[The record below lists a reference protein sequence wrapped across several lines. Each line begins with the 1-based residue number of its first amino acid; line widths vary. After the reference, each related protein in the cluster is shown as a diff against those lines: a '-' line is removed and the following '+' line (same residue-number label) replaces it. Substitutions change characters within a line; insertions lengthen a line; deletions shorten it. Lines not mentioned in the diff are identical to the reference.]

1 MLCCT
6 IALGMWRCSGNRLQ
20 VTDHNA
26 ANYRWPRSRIVRPG
40 RYALGCL
47 TTPCQTLPSKYK
59 RAPVMNVRTLTI
71 ARRAGL
77 GFTLISL
84 LVALLGW
91 FALVQMSTIRQ
102 SEVAVETNWLP
113 SMRVVNDIREIML
126 RIRTISLR
134 MALDTDPAS
143 IPTYRGQLDVR
154 LGDLNKKLDILKTF
168 VDTPEESSL
177 TEQFLVTMGQ
187 YRSALDRSFVLATQ
201 GDSAGLNKLL
211 LIDMKQIVDGSG
223 KQLNDLA
230 DFYVTKVDA
239 EGKSAEAQYSKSR
252 DIVIAFVLLAA
263 LCTIGLALWLT
274 RSIVRPLQRAVNA
287 AEQVAQG
294 DLTHTIEVDGDDE
307 VTRLLRALATMQV
320 NLRDAMR
327 HIGSSAT
334 QLASAAT
341 ELNSVTEDSYRG
353 LHQQNAE
360 IDQAATAINEMTSA
374 VEEVARNAVSTSDAS
389 SQSSTSAQAGQT
401 RVIETVQSIQTLTD
415 NVQSTSALVQNLANQ
430 SQDIGKVLDVI
441 RSIAEQTN
449 LLALNAAI
457 EAARAGESGR
467 GFAVVADEVRALA
480 HRTQQSTLEIDS
492 MVSAMRS
499 GSAQA
504 LDSMNISRDRADSTL
519 SLAKG
524 AGESLSEITASI
536 NQISERNLVIASAA
550 EEQAQVSRE
559 VDRNIVN
566 IRDLSMQSTQ
576 GANQISA
583 SSHELS
589 RLAADLN
596 QVVSRFKV

>member
-1 MLCCT
+1 MSL
-6 IALGMWRCSGNRLQ
+6 RN
-20 VTDHNA
+20 
-26 ANYRWPRSRIVRPG
+26 
-40 RYALGCL
+40 
-47 TTPCQTLPSKYK
+47 
-59 RAPVMNVRTLTI
+59 LTI

-91 FALVQMSTIRQ
+91 FAMVQMSTIRQ

-113 SMRVVNDIREIML
+113 SMRVINDIRENML

-134 MALDTDPAS
+134 LALDPDPKN
-143 IPTYRGQLDVR
+143 IPTYRSQLDVR
-154 LGDLNKKLDILKTF
+154 NQDLNKKLDIFAAF
-168 VDTPEESSL
+168 VDTPEEKVLSDQFRL
-177 TEQFLVTMGQ
+177 TLGEYQK
-187 YRSALDRSFVLATQ
+187 ALDKSFVLAGQ
-201 GDSAGLNKLL
+201 NDREALNKLL
-211 LIDMKQIVDGSG
+211 LADMKVIVDGSG
-223 KQLNDLA
+223 KQLSDLG
-230 DFYVTKVDA
+230 DFYAQRVDE
-239 EGKSAEAQYSKSR
+239 EGKAAEAQYDKSR
-252 DIVIAFVLLAA
+252 NIVFIFVLIAA
-263 LCTIGLALWLT
+263 LGTIILALLLT
-274 RSIVRPLQRAVNA
+274 RSIVRPLQSAVTA
-287 AEQVAQG
+287 AEHVANG
-294 DLTHTIEVDGDDE
+294 DLTQRIAVDGNDE
-307 VTRLLRALATMQV
+307 VTRLLLALDKMQG
-320 NLRDAMR
+320 NLRQAMQ

-389 SQSSTSAQAGQT
+389 NHSTRSAQAGQAQ
-401 RVIETVQSIQTLTD
+401 VLETVQSIQTLTN
-415 NVQSTSALVQNLANQ
+415 NVQATSGLVQSLADQ

-480 HRTQQSTLEIDS
+480 HRTQQSTLEIDK
-492 MVSAMRS
+492 MVGAMRS
-499 GSAQA
+499 GSTQA
-504 LDSMNISRDRADSTL
+504 LESMQTSSQRASETL
-519 SLAKG
+519 TLAQHAGASLTD
-524 AGESLSEITASI
+524 ITSSI
-536 NQISERNLVIASAA
+536 NQISERNMVIASAA
-550 EEQAQVSRE
+550 EEQAQVARE

-583 SSHELS
+583 SSNELS
-589 RLAADLN
+589 RLAGDLN
-596 QVVSRFKV
+596 QVVARFKV

>member
-1 MLCCT
+1 MVEQ
-6 IALGMWRCSGNRLQ
+6 RRYSG
-20 VTDHNA
+20 
-26 ANYRWPRSRIVRPG
+26 
-40 RYALGCL
+40 GCL
-47 TTPCQTLPSKYK
+47 TTPRPTPPSKYK
-59 RAPVMNVRTLTI
+59 RALVMNLRKLTI

-91 FALVQMSTIRQ
+91 FALAQMSTIRQ

-113 SMRVVNDIREIML
+113 SMRVVGDIREIML

-143 IPTYRGQLDVR
+143 IPTYRGQMDVR
-154 LGDLNKKLDILKTF
+154 LGDLGKKLDVLKTF
-168 VDTPEESSL
+168 VDTPEEKTL
-177 TEQFLVTMGQ
+177 TDQFMVTMGQ
-187 YRSALDRSFVLATQ
+187 YRSALDRSFVLAGQ

-211 LIDMKQIVDGSG
+211 LVDMKQIVDGSG

-239 EGKSAEAQYSKSR
+239 EGKSAEAQYTKSR
-252 DIVIAFVLLAA
+252 DIVIAFVVLAA

-274 RSIVRPLQRAVNA
+274 RSIVRPLQRAVTA
-287 AEQVAQG
+287 AEQVANG
-294 DLTHTIEVDGDDE
+294 DLTHTIEVDGEDE
-307 VTRLLRALATMQV
+307 VTRLLRALAMMQV
-320 NLRDAMR
+320 NLREAMR

-353 LHQQNAE
+353 LNQQNAE

-389 SQSSTSAQAGQT
+389 SQSSTSARAGQA

-415 NVQSTSALVQNLANQ
+415 NVQATSTLVQNLANQ

-492 MVSAMRS
+492 MVGAMRS

-504 LDSMNISRDRADSTL
+504 LDSMNTSRDRADSTL
-519 SLAKG
+519 ALAKG
-524 AGESLSEITASI
+524 AGESLSEITSSI

>member
-1 MLCCT
+1 
-6 IALGMWRCSGNRLQ
+6 
-20 VTDHNA
+20 
-26 ANYRWPRSRIVRPG
+26 
-40 RYALGCL
+40 
-47 TTPCQTLPSKYK
+47 
-59 RAPVMNVRTLTI
+59 MNLRKLTI

-84 LVALLGW
+84 LVAVLGW
-91 FALVQMSTIRQ
+91 FALVQMSAIRQ
-102 SEVAVETNWLP
+102 SEVEVETNWLP

-126 RIRTISLR
+126 RVRTISLR
-134 MALDTDPAS
+134 MALDNDPKNV
-143 IPTYRGQLDVR
+143 PTYRSQLDVR
-154 LGDLNKKLDILKTF
+154 NQDLAKKLAILDKF
-168 VDTPEESSL
+168 VDTPEERALSDQFRVSL
-177 TEQFLVTMGQ
+177 AEYQKAMDQ
-187 YRSALDRSFVLATQ
+187 SFVLAGQNDT
-201 GDSAGLNKLL
+201 AALNKLL
-211 LIDMKQIVDGSG
+211 LVDMKQIVDGSG

-230 DFYVTKVDA
+230 DFYAARVDE
-239 EGKSAEAQYSKSR
+239 EGKAAESQYNTSR
-252 DIVIAFVLLAA
+252 EIVLIFVVLAA
-263 LCTIGLALWLT
+263 LATIGLALWLT
-274 RSIVRPLQRAVNA
+274 RSIVRPLERAVLA
-287 AEQVAQG
+287 AEYVAQG
-294 DLTHTIEVDGDDE
+294 DLTHDIVADGEDE
-307 VTRLLRALATMQV
+307 VTRLLRALGTMQD
-320 NLRDAMR
+320 NLRTAMR
-327 HIGSSAT
+327 HIGSSAS

-389 SQSSTSAQAGQT
+389 NHSSASAQAGQT
-401 RVIETVQSIQTLTD
+401 RVIETVQSIQTLTE
-415 NVQSTSALVQNLANQ
+415 NVQATSALVQNLADQ

-504 LDSMNISRDRADSTL
+504 LESMNTSRDRAGSTL
-519 SLAKG
+519 VLAQG
-524 AGESLSEITASI
+524 AGESLTEITSSI

-550 EEQAQVSRE
+550 EEQAQVARE

-566 IRDLSMQSTQ
+566 IRDLSTQSTE

-596 QVVSRFKV
+596 QVVARFKV

>member
-1 MLCCT
+1 
-6 IALGMWRCSGNRLQ
+6 
-20 VTDHNA
+20 
-26 ANYRWPRSRIVRPG
+26 
-40 RYALGCL
+40 
-47 TTPCQTLPSKYK
+47 
-59 RAPVMNVRTLTI
+59 MNLRKLSI

-91 FALVQMSTIRQ
+91 FALAQMSTIRQ

-143 IPTYRGQLDVR
+143 IPTYRGQMDVR
-154 LGDLNKKLDILKTF
+154 LGDLDKKLSVLKTF
-168 VDTPEESSL
+168 VDTPEEKSL
-177 TEQFLVTMGQ
+177 TDQFMVTMGQ
-187 YRSALDRSFVLATQ
+187 YRSALDRSFVLAGQ
-201 GDSAGLNKLL
+201 SDSVGLNKLL
-211 LIDMKQIVDGSG
+211 LVDMKQIVDGSG
-223 KQLNDLA
+223 KQLGDLA

-239 EGKSAEAQYSKSR
+239 EGKSAEAQYDKSR
-252 DIVIAFVLLAA
+252 DIVIIFVVIAA

-274 RSIVRPLQRAVNA
+274 RSIVGPLQRAVTA
-287 AEQVAQG
+287 AEQVANG
-294 DLTHTIEVDGDDE
+294 DLTHTIEVDGEDE
-307 VTRLLRALATMQV
+307 VTRLLRALAMMQV
-320 NLRDAMR
+320 NLREAMR

-353 LHQQNAE
+353 LNQQNAE

-389 SQSSTSAQAGQT
+389 NQSSTSALAGQT

-415 NVQSTSALVQNLANQ
+415 NVQATSTLVQNLANQ

-504 LDSMNISRDRADSTL
+504 LDSMNTSRDRADSTL
-519 SLAKG
+519 ALAKG
-524 AGESLSEITASI
+524 AGESLSEITSSI

-589 RLAADLN
+589 RLAADLS